1 MTAAMFYSQQCF
13 YAAPQK
19 GKELPASISCA
30 VFSSCFHKPW
40 KWGSCRLSTENRT
53 EAGSSQAACRAAA
66 SYLPPPALPAGRC
79 AAASFFTPAPGVFF
93 FSSSTL
99 VLPSSF
105 LARWAFALSSALTRP
120 EERRDAYSACDLIPS
135 DQSAFSRDPSEKT
148 GQTGI
153 PDTRSHKVSSHK
165 GSVHSRHDGCRPLPV
180 LLAAGEVRK
189 GQQEREG
196 DQGRG
201 TPWAAGTILKLPAK
215 QRGWEV
221 MG

>member
-30 VFSSCFHKPW
+30 AFSSCFHKQW

-189 GQQEREG
+189 DRKRGKVTREEEPPG
-196 DQGRG
+196 LLV
-201 TPWAAGTILKLPAK
+201 TILEPPAK